1 MTTPME
7 TEMHQLTARETAIGL
22 PEILEAILF
31 ELPLQDLLVHAQL
44 VSHTWKTTIQSS
56 TVLQQHLFFLPAQP
70 STSTSFPRIKLNPLL
85 HSSFPPWFEN
95 NTHNRY
101 NRGAEFKT
109 LDWNSTPKKRVAYA
123 RKEASWRSML
133 LCQPP
138 VHVLSIERNLYSMG
152 GHRRYDGSIHF
163 KDGVRMGLV
172 YDRAYEV
179 VRRPVSAFSMN
190 WDGGKEDA
198 VILITHFTQQ
208 CESELDDDVGREFCS
223 EAFETGLKIEFKHV
237 KGRHTYARG

>member
-1 MTTPME
+1 MTIPME
-7 TEMHQLTARETAIGL
+7 TEMHQLTAREIALGL

-31 ELPLQDLLVHAQL
+31 ELPLRDLLVHAQL

-70 STSTSFPRIKLNPLL
+70 STSTSFPIIKFNPLL
-85 HSSFPPWFEN
+85 HSSFPPWFED

-101 NRGAEFKT
+101 NRGAEFKK

-123 RKEASWRSML
+123 RKEASWRNML

-138 VHVLSIERNLYSMG
+138 VHVLSIEKNWYSMG
-152 GHRRYDGSIHF
+152 GKKRQEVSIHF
-163 KDGVRMGLV
+163 EDGARMGLV
-172 YDRAYEV
+172 YDRAYEA
-179 VRRPVSAFSMN
+179 VRRPISAFSMN

-198 VILITHFTQQ
+198 VILITHFTTQ
-208 CESELDDDVGREFCS
+208 CESDLDEDVGREFCS
-223 EAFETGLKIEFKHV
+223 EAFEKELEIEFKDV
-237 KGRHTYARG
+237 KGKFTYARG